1 VPRKMT
7 EQERDAFLA
16 DTHVG
21 VLSIARDDA
30 RPPLAIPVWYAYEAG
45 GNVTFFTGTG
55 ARKVALARAAG
66 VASFSVQQEQPPYK
80 YVTVEGRVD
89 VLDGA
94 PTADQLLAITR
105 RYLPEDAA
113 QGYVAGSLAD
123 GGAGIEFLTIR
134 PDRWLTADFS
144 ED

>member
-1 VPRKMT
+1 MPRKMT
-7 EQERDAFLA
+7 EQEREAFLA

-21 VLSIARDDA
+21 VLSIASNDA
-30 RPPLAIPVWYAYEAG
+30 RPPLAIPVWYACQPG
-45 GNVTFFTGTG
+45 GDVTFFTLTG

-66 VASFSVQQEQPPYK
+66 VASISVQQEQPPYK

-89 VLDGA
+89 VLDGV
-94 PTADQLLAITR
+94 PTADQLFAITR
-105 RYLPEDAA
+105 RYLPEDDA
-113 QGYVAGSLAD
+113 QAYAAGSLAD
-123 GGAGIEFLTIR
+123 GGAGIEFLSIR

>member
-1 VPRKMT
+1 MPRKMT
-7 EQERDAFLA
+7 EQEREAFLA
-16 DTHVG
+16 GDHVG

-30 RPPLAIPVWYAYEAG
+30 RPPLAIPVWYAYEPG
-45 GNVTFFTGTG
+45 GDVTFFTGTG

-66 VASFSVQQEQPPYK
+66 VASLCVQQEQPPYK
-80 YVTVEGRVD
+80 YVTVEGPIT

-105 RYLPEDAA
+105 RYLPEDDA
-113 QGYVAGSLAD
+113 QAYAAGSLAD

-134 PDRWLTADFS
+134 PDRWLTADFT
-144 ED
+144 E